1 VTLHDRRQL
10 AALAV
15 LAVSVA
21 CVADESLAPGRRV
34 SLEEA
39 LAEFSVP
46 ALALGMTAYTGVG
59 SAAPVIQPSACA
71 FQPASESFVC
81 TPILTTGAAT
91 GVTLSQGY
99 TLVSAAGAKQSAFD
113 PTTTSWLRTSSTI
126 AGTILE
132 NGSRSILDGQQEL
145 TLTGLLTA
153 RHTIN
158 GSSTTHIT
166 RVTDGSEQPVTGTV
180 TTKYVDVVLPVE
192 PVGAPVA
199 WPLSGG
205 MEIQTT
211 IDMDYPPP
219 TPAPGPVVSRL
230 IVLFSGTSIVDVT
243 FVSRA
248 GTVRC
253 TTNMATA
260 GGLGCPN

>member
-1 VTLHDRRQL
+1 MTLHGRRQL
-10 AALAV
+10 AALAI
-15 LAVSVA
+15 LAAAVA
-21 CVADESLAPGRRV
+21 CVADASLAPGRRV

-46 ALALGMTAYTGVG
+46 ALAPGMTAYTGVG
-59 SAAPVIQPSACA
+59 SAAPVIQPSTCS
-71 FQPASESFVC
+71 FQSAAESFVC
-81 TPILTTGAAT
+81 TPILTTGAAA
-91 GVTLSQGY
+91 GVTLSQGF

-113 PTTTSWLRTSSTI
+113 PTSTSSLHTSSTI

-132 NGSRSILDGQQEL
+132 NGSRSTLDGQQEL

-180 TTKYVDVVLPVE
+180 TTKFVDIVLPVE
-192 PVGAPVA
+192 PSGAPVA

-205 MEIQTT
+205 MEIQNTF
-211 IDMDYPPP
+211 DMDYPPP
-219 TPAPGPVVSRL
+219 TPAPGPVVTRV

-243 FVSRA
+243 FISRA
-248 GTVRC
+248 GTRRC
-253 TTNMATA
+253 TTDMAA
-260 GGLGCPN
+260 QGLVCAF